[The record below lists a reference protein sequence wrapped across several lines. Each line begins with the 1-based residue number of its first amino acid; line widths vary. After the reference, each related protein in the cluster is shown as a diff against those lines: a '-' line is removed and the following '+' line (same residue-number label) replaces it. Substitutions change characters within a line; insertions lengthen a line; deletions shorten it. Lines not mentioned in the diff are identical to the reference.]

1 MDKTEQFGADNSA
14 EETEAPQE
22 KVKPK
27 NSTEVPENL
36 ESIAENKIAEVDR
49 TSEEAIGATDQ
60 RLERSKTYYELS
72 PEKTDE
78 ILSNGSFKEQ
88 LASIADRIRLLAGST
103 KERILN
109 LISKK
114 EVKKNELREE
124 RAFTSIEAGEV
135 RNSEEMTDAI
145 NIPEKSEQNDWDKKD
160 QQDAQKLE
168 ELREYLSQKIYSKL
182 GISKEQ
188 ENLALAE
195 APEEKREAIERSFKN
210 IRDSV
215 EATYDVDTIQGRFD
229 AKNYFE
235 AQEKLQAETLYPIIK
250 EGLER
255 KNFAAIDLEN
265 LGVKEN
271 NVDINRLREGL
282 GDLVRNRWSEACR
295 QIQSQVYSTL
305 EKEGQYKDII
315 LPTAEEI
322 KDDKIAEAY
331 FKKLAEAV
339 KEEQTKQLGEA
350 VFSGSMSKEDSN
362 WLHEFENNLHKI
374 KNEVQNPEYDKY
386 KVFLSREKVSDKI
399 ENELKNANDSNFL
412 SVNLSPKK
420 LEKVLKSGEFKGIF
434 SLEEKELKE
443 HASEL
448 SMGGSDL
455 YLKQREVTE
464 KALGIY
470 NVEKAVVYGAFASQ
484 NGKDEKYGG
493 APAYGSIS
501 LKLKPEILER
511 TSFTEGDT
519 LTTVGLTENVQRKLS
534 KNKVDRLDHENF
546 ALARQISKENVFLAK
561 ALINYERKRE
571 SDLHRSPNQDFT
583 YLEAHI
589 TGGLSIDDFESIN
602 IPKEIFERRSYGID
616 EGNHRELIS
625 QLQNDPRWIDK
636 IHITA

>member
-145 NIPEKSEQNDWDKKD
+145 NIPEKSD

-305 EKEGQYKDII
+305 EK
-315 LPTAEEI
+315 T
-322 KDDKIAEAY
+322 
-331 FKKLAEAV
+331 
-339 KEEQTKQLGEA
+339 
-350 VFSGSMSKEDSN
+350 
-362 WLHEFENNLHKI
+362 
-374 KNEVQNPEYDKY
+374 
-386 KVFLSREKVSDKI
+386 
-399 ENELKNANDSNFL
+399 
-412 SVNLSPKK
+412 
-420 LEKVLKSGEFKGIF
+420 
-434 SLEEKELKE
+434 
-443 HASEL
+443 
-448 SMGGSDL
+448 
-455 YLKQREVTE
+455 
-464 KALGIY
+464 
-470 NVEKAVVYGAFASQ
+470 
-484 NGKDEKYGG
+484 
-493 APAYGSIS
+493 
-501 LKLKPEILER
+501 
-511 TSFTEGDT
+511 
-519 LTTVGLTENVQRKLS
+519 
-534 KNKVDRLDHENF
+534 
-546 ALARQISKENVFLAK
+546 
-561 ALINYERKRE
+561 
-571 SDLHRSPNQDFT
+571 
-583 YLEAHI
+583 
-589 TGGLSIDDFESIN
+589 
-602 IPKEIFERRSYGID
+602 
-616 EGNHRELIS
+616 
-625 QLQNDPRWIDK
+625 
-636 IHITA
+636 